1 MIRTRYSRS
10 GLKLR
15 FEPVSR
21 MCLAAVDEGATPG
34 LVVLVAAR
42 GQTLFHQAFGA
53 RQMVPRRLPAL
64 PDTMYDVA
72 SLTNA
77 VATSVLAMQEI
88 GGGRLT
94 LDTKV
99 STLLPELC
107 DRTGADAGH
116 RDESDIAR
124 GTSEPGVVSQVVR
137 NDITVRQLLSH
148 SSGLPAHRPFWKQA
162 AHSPAERLAIARL
175 AAREPLAYP
184 PGTRAVYSDLGF
196 ILLGWLLERLTGARL
211 DVLFQDR
218 IARPLGLT
226 ATTFVNLADPEAR
239 ARLLGDRTVAAT
251 QISAE
256 RHGLVLGE
264 VDDQNAFAM
273 GGIAGHAGLFS
284 TAGDLATI
292 ATALLAS
299 FHGQGHGQNH
309 GQNQDQSDDGL
320 VARDVIRQFWS
331 SSGVPGSTWRLGWDG
346 PAEAGSQAGEKLSRA
361 AVGHLAFTGCSL
373 WIDPLQEIV
382 MVLLSNRVHPAV
394 PTDDRFR
401 RFRPILQ
408 DALLAALGYDGR

>member
-1 MIRTRYSRS
+1 
-10 GLKLR
+10 
-15 FEPVSR
+15 
-21 MCLAAVDEGATPG
+21 MCLAAVEEGATPG
-34 LVVLVAAR
+34 LVVLVAAQ
-42 GQTLFHQAFGA
+42 GQTLFQEAFGA
-53 RQMVPRRLPAL
+53 RQLVPRRLPAHS
-64 PDTMYDVA
+64 DTVYDVA
-72 SLTNA
+72 SLTKA
-77 VATSVLAMQEI
+77 VATSVLVMQEI
-88 GGGRLT
+88 AGGRLA
-94 LDTKV
+94 LETKV
-99 STLLPELC
+99 ATLLPELSG
-107 DRTGADAGH
+107 RTGADARPDAEFGTGG
-116 RDESDIAR
+116 
-124 GTSEPGVVSQVVR
+124 GTSEPGVSELAR
-137 NDITVRQLLSH
+137 DDITVRQLLSH

-175 AAREPLAYP
+175 AAREPLAYL

-226 ATTFVNLADPEAR
+226 ATTFVSLADSEAR
-239 ARLLGDRTVAAT
+239 ARLLGDRTVAGT

-264 VDDQNAFAM
+264 VDDLNAFAM

-284 TAGDLATI
+284 TAGDLAAI
-292 ATALLAS
+292 ATALLAA
-299 FHGQGHGQNH
+299 FRG
-309 GQNQDQSDDGL
+309 DGDL

-331 SSGVPGSTWRLGWDG
+331 PSGVPGSTWRLGWDG
-346 PAEAGSQAGEKLSRA
+346 PADSGSQAGERLSRA

-373 WIDPLQEIV
+373 WIDPLQEVV

-401 RFRPILQ
+401 RLRPALH
-408 DALLAALGYDGR
+408 DAALSALGYDGR

>member
-10 GLKLR
+10 RLKLR
-15 FEPVSR
+15 FDPVSR
-21 MCLAAVDEGATPG
+21 MCLAAVEEGATPG
-34 LVVLVAAR
+34 LVVLVAAQGR
-42 GQTLFHQAFGA
+42 TLFHEAFGA
-53 RQMVPRRLPAL
+53 RQLVPRRLPAL

-72 SLTNA
+72 SLTKA

-88 GGGRLT
+88 GSGRLT

-99 STLLPELC
+99 ATLLSDLSG
-107 DRTGADAGH
+107 RTGTDAGH
-116 RDESDIAR
+116 DAEAGPKHDSEDGGSEHRISELARD
-124 GTSEPGVVSQVVR
+124 
-137 NDITVRQLLSH
+137 DITVRQLLSH

-162 AHSPAERLAIARL
+162 AHSPAERLAIERL
-175 AAREPLAYP
+175 AAREPLTHP

-196 ILLGWLLERLTGARL
+196 ILLGWLLERLTGKRL
-211 DVLFQDR
+211 DMLFQDG
-218 IARPLGLT
+218 IARPLGL
-226 ATTFVNLADPEAR
+226 AASTFVNLADSEAR

-284 TAGDLATI
+284 TAGDLAAI
-292 ATALLAS
+292 ATALVAS
-299 FHGQGHGQNH
+299 FRGQGQGN
-309 GQNQDQSDDGL
+309 DGL

-331 SSGVPGSTWRLGWDG
+331 PSGVPGSTWRLGWDG
-346 PAEAGSQAGEKLSRA
+346 PAESGSQAGERLSRA

-373 WIDPLQEIV
+373 WIDPLQEVIV
-382 MVLLSNRVHPAV
+382 VLLSNRVHPAV

-401 RFRPILQ
+401 RFRPTLH
-408 DALLAALGYDGR
+408 DAVLAALGYDGR

>member
-15 FEPVSR
+15 FDPVSR
-21 MCLAAVDEGATPG
+21 MCLAAVEEGATPG
-34 LVVLVAAR
+34 LVVLVAAQ
-42 GQTLFHQAFGA
+42 GQTLFHEAFGA
-53 RQMVPRRLPAL
+53 RQLVPRRLPAL

-72 SLTNA
+72 SLTKA

-99 STLLPELC
+99 ATLLSELSA
-107 DRTGADAGH
+107 RTGADNGRAG
-116 RDESDIAR
+116 ESGPEHD
-124 GTSEPGVVSQVVR
+124 SEAGASEHGVSQLAR
-137 NDITVRQLLSH
+137 DDITVRQLLSH

-196 ILLGWLLERLTGARL
+196 ILLGWLLERLTAARL

-218 IARPLGLT
+218 IARPLGLA
-226 ATTFVNLADPEAR
+226 ATTFVNLADSEAR

-251 QISAE
+251 QLSAE

-264 VDDQNAFAM
+264 VDDLNAFAM

-284 TAGDLATI
+284 TAGDLAAI
-292 ATALLAS
+292 ATALVAS
-299 FHGQGHGQNH
+299 FRGQGHRKRRPGRARRH
-309 GQNQDQSDDGL
+309 PSVLVTVGRPGVDLAARLGRPRRVGIAGGREA
-320 VARDVIRQFWS
+320 VARRGRAPRLHRMLALDRS
-331 SSGVPGSTWRLGWDG
+331 PAGGRHGSALEPGPSG
-346 PAEAGSQAGEKLSRA
+346 
-361 AVGHLAFTGCSL
+361 
-373 WIDPLQEIV
+373 
-382 MVLLSNRVHPAV
+382 
-394 PTDDRFR
+394 
-401 RFRPILQ
+401 RP
-408 DALLAALGYDGR
+408 DGRSVSAVSACSARRRALRPRL